1 MSQRCQGS
9 PIMNS
14 FILPLCSC
22 LRANTDGSV
31 RESLQLLK
39 NDRFKK
45 NYLPSEILVIERL
58 LGLFKGFLK
67 QNTEFVHS
75 R

>member
-1 MSQRCQGS
+1 MKTTTY
-9 PIMNS
+9 PDYIEV
-14 FILPLCSC
+14 

-45 NYLPSEILVIERL
+45 NYLPSEM
-58 LGLFKGFLK
+58 
-67 QNTEFVHS
+67 
-75 R
+75 